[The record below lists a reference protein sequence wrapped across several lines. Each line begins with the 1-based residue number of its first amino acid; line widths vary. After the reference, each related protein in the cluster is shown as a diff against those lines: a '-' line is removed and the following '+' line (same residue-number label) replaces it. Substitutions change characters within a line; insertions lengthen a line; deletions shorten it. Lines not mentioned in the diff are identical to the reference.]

1 MADGLDIT
9 DIRIIAQAT
18 EAAMAPH
25 THLRENDPRRA
36 TAINGLIAQAT
47 GDALPTIKHLLEH
60 PEDLDQGGVI
70 GCGPRP

>member
-1 MADGLDIT
+1 VAEGLDII

-25 THLRENDPRRA
+25 LELRQKDPQRA
-36 TAINGLIAQAT
+36 LAVNGLIAQAI

-60 PEDLDQGGVI
+60 PEDIDAHVI
-70 GCGPRP
+70 TCGPGR